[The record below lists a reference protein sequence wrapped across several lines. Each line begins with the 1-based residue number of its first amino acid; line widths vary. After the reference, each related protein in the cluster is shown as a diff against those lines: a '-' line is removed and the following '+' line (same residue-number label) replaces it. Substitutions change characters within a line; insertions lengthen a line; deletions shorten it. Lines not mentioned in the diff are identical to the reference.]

1 MSNIRASL
9 ATALIMGM
17 GSMLPIME
25 RGLPAP
31 TIQVQP
37 RRTKTMKS
45 GGFSFSTGQWNWPAR
60 DGWSVAHGKRMAKK
74 RRNQARHRNSTKG
87 K

>member
-1 MSNIRASL
+1 MRNIRASL

-31 TIQVQP
+31 TIQGQP
-37 RRTKTMKS
+37 RRTK
-45 GGFSFSTGQWNWPAR
+45 
-60 DGWSVAHGKRMAKK
+60 GK
-74 RRNQARHRNSTKG
+74 
-87 K
+87 